1 MTNLRR
7 RLNGTILLA
16 GATALA
22 LSLGG
27 CFFGGFSGSFVK
39 TGPTQTETFSVP
51 AGKAKSVRVHLKIG
65 AGELEIA
72 GGAKQLMD
80 GTITYNVA
88 DWKPDMSYSV
98 DGSNGTLM
106 VMQPEGGVHTNAGN
120 VKYDWDLHFSDKTQL
135 GIAVEMG
142 AGKSQLNLSGLD
154 LQDFSMEC
162 GAGDATVDLSGPW
175 KKNLSATFQGGV
187 GSIRIKLPREVG
199 VHVTVDGGLGSINAA
214 DFKRDG
220 DAYVNDAYGHSKVTL
235 EVHVEGGIGSVNL
248 ELAGSEGP
256 A

>member
-1 MTNLRR
+1 MRGRISGWMTL
-7 RLNGTILLA
+7 G
-16 GATALA
+16 GAAAAALT
-22 LSLGG
+22 LGG
-27 CFFGGFSGSFVK
+27 CFYGGVGSFGKV
-39 TGPTQTETFSVP
+39 GPTQTETFSVP

-72 GGAKQLMD
+72 GGAKHLMD
-80 GTITYNVA
+80 GTITYNVP
-88 DWKPDMSYSV
+88 DWKPDMSYNV
-98 DGSNGTLM
+98 DGENGTLM
-106 VMQPEGGVHTNAGN
+106 VMQPEGGVHSNAGN
-120 VKYDWDLHFSDKTQL
+120 VKYDWNLQFSDKTPL

-142 AGKSQLNLSGLD
+142 AGKSNLNLAGLD

-199 VHVTVDGGLGSINAA
+199 VHVTVDGGLGSINAE

-220 DAYVNDAYGHSKVTL
+220 DAYVNDAYGKSKVTL
-235 EVHVEGGIGSVNL
+235 EVHVEGGIGSVHL
-248 ELAGSEGP
+248 ELAGAEGP

>member
-1 MTNLRR
+1 ML
-7 RLNGTILLA
+7 GCSV
-16 GATALA
+16 ALA

-27 CFFGGFSGSFVK
+27 CFFGSFDSPFVK

-65 AGELEIA
+65 AGELEI
-72 GGAKQLMD
+72 GGGSKQLMD

-98 DGSNGTLM
+98 DGSNGMLM
-106 VMQPEGGVHTNAGN
+106 LMQPEGGVRTNAGN
-120 VKYDWDLHFSDKTQL
+120 VKYDWNLRFSDKTPL

-199 VHVTVDGGLGSINAA
+199 VHVTVDGGLGSIDAA
-214 DFKRDG
+214 DFKRSG

-248 ELAGSEGP
+248 ELAGAEGP